1 MIERVKLY
9 ITRHFPFVS
18 VLDGATTPVSEVR
31 EEKHEMTTGMKIL
44 LGVLQ
49 ILPWIC
55 GTLFFLAF
63 FPVFY
68 TDYQV
73 SFELFGI
80 PLDLEFKHIVRTIA
94 VSGLIGFGT
103 NYLAIKMLFRPV
115 QKRPIWGQ
123 GLIPGQRDR
132 IIHRLAQGMHT
143 HILSQELIRKRVEE
157 TGLVKNVND
166 LVMEGTIGLLTD
178 KELREELKNTF
189 FDALTFYANR
199 EDVKNDI
206 KTIIDTRLEGKLDKG
221 LKKFVL
227 QTYKRYNKDEYEA
240 AIKELV
246 GEIPTIALQVLDRT
260 EDQLDR
266 LAAYIRKEKS
276 QTAERIMDIFIKLL
290 NSVDIADLLAKQMSY
305 LDEKKLEKMIWEAT
319 NEQLLYIQYLGTLLG
334 MLGGLLIW
342 HPVITGA
349 FFLITFLILFGLDI
363 LLFRLKTP
371 PQS

>member
-1 MIERVKLY
+1 MIERVQLY

-18 VLDGATTPVSEVR
+18 ALNGATTPVTPVV
-31 EEKHEMTTGMKIL
+31 EEKHEMTNGMKIL
-44 LGVLQ
+44 LGTLR
-49 ILPWIC
+49 ILPWLC
-55 GTLFFLAF
+55 GVFFVLAF
-63 FPVFY
+63 FPLFH
-68 TDYQV
+68 TDYQT
-73 SFELFGI
+73 SFQLLGMDIE
-80 PLDLEFKHIVRTIA
+80 LEFKFILRTIA

-103 NYLAIKMLFRPV
+103 NFLAIKMLFRPV
-115 QKRPIWGQ
+115 RKRPIWGQ

-157 TGLVKNVND
+157 TGLVTNVND
-166 LVMEGTIGLLTD
+166 LVMEGSIGLLTD
-178 KELREELKNTF
+178 QELRAELKATF
-189 FDALTFYANR
+189 FDALTYYANR
-199 EDVKNDI
+199 DDVREEV

-227 QTYKRYNKDEYEA
+227 QTYKRYNKEEYEA

-246 GEIPTIALQVLDRT
+246 GEIPTVALEVLNKT

-266 LAAYIRKEKS
+266 LAAFIRKEKGNTS
-276 QTAERIMDIFIKLL
+276 ERIMDIFVKLL
-290 NSVDIADLLAKQMSY
+290 NSIDIADLLAKQMSY

-349 FFLITFLILFGLDI
+349 VFLVTFFLLFGIDV

>member
-1 MIERVKLY
+1 MIERFKLY

-18 VLDGATTPVSEVR
+18 ALGDESSPAPIASEER
-31 EEKHEMTTGMKIL
+31 HEMTTEMKIL
-44 LGVLQ
+44 VGVLRV
-49 ILPWIC
+49 LPWMC
-55 GTLFFLAF
+55 GVLFFLAF
-63 FPVFY
+63 FPYFH

-73 SFELFGI
+73 SFDLLGI
-80 PLDLEFKHIVRTIA
+80 GIDLEFKHILRTIA

-157 TGLVKNVND
+157 TGMVKKVND
-166 LVMEGTIGLLTD
+166 LVMEGSIGLLTD
-178 KELREELKNTF
+178 QELREELKNTF
-189 FDALTFYANR
+189 FDALTLYANR
-199 EDVKNDI
+199 EDVKDDI
-206 KTIIDTRLEGKLDKG
+206 KTIIDSRLEGKLDKG

-246 GEIPTIALQVLDRT
+246 AEIPTVALQVLNRT
-260 EDQLDR
+260 EDRLDR
-266 LAAYIRKEKS
+266 LAAFIRKEKG
-276 QTAERIMDIFIKLL
+276 QTAERIMDIFVKLL

-305 LDEKKLEKMIWEAT
+305 LDERKLEAMIWEAT

-342 HPVITGA
+342 HPVLTGTA
-349 FFLITFLILFGLDI
+349 FVITFLVLFGLDI